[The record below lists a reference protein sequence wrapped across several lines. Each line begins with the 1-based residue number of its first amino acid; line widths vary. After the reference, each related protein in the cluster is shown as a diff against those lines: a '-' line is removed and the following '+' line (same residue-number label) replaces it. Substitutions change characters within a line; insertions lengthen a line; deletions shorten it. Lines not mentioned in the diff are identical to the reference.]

1 MKAREVRER
10 LKGLVSAEVS
20 AVIEAVAE
28 QQSVHSEQMLVLANA
43 NEQLMSMI
51 NSTLTVAGNMKD
63 MIESVQGDSTD
74 DGPTVQIT
82 RHNNKDGN

>member
-43 NEQLMSMI
+43 NEQIMGMV

-74 DGPTVQIT
+74 DGPTV
-82 RHNNKDGN
+82 

>member
-10 LKGLVSAEVS
+10 LKGKISAEVS

-28 QQSVHSEQMLVLANA
+28 QQSVHTEQMLANA

-74 DGPTVQIT
+74 DGPTV
-82 RHNNKDGN
+82 

>member
-10 LKGLVSAEVS
+10 LKGKISAEVS

-28 QQSVHSEQMLVLANA
+28 QQSVHTEQMLVLANA

-74 DGPTVQIT
+74 DGPTI
-82 RHNNKDGN
+82 

>member
-74 DGPTVQIT
+74 DGPTI
-82 RHNNKDGN
+82 

>member
-28 QQSVHSEQMLVLANA
+28 QQSVHTEQMLVLANA

-74 DGPTVQIT
+74 DGPTV
-82 RHNNKDGN
+82 

>member
-74 DGPTVQIT
+74 DGPTV
-82 RHNNKDGN
+82 

>member
-10 LKGLVSAEVS
+10 LKGKISAEVS

-28 QQSVHSEQMLVLANA
+28 QQSVHTEQMLVLANA

-74 DGPTVQIT
+74 DGPTV
-82 RHNNKDGN
+82 

>member
-28 QQSVHSEQMLVLANA
+28 QQSVHSEHMLVLANA

-51 NSTLTVAGNMKD
+51 TSTLTVAGNMKD

-74 DGPTVQIT
+74 DGPTV
-82 RHNNKDGN
+82 

>member
-10 LKGLVSAEVS
+10 LKGKISAEVL

-28 QQSVHSEQMLVLANA
+28 QQSVHTEQMLVLANA

-74 DGPTVQIT
+74 DGPTV
-82 RHNNKDGN
+82 

>member
-1 MKAREVRER
+1 
-10 LKGLVSAEVS
+10 
-20 AVIEAVAE
+20 
-28 QQSVHSEQMLVLANA
+28 MLVLANA

-74 DGPTVQIT
+74 DGPTI
-82 RHNNKDGN
+82 

>member
-10 LKGLVSAEVS
+10 LKGLVSTEVS

-28 QQSVHSEQMLVLANA
+28 QQSVHTEQMLVLANA

-74 DGPTVQIT
+74 DGPTV
-82 RHNNKDGN
+82 

>member
-63 MIESVQGDSTD
+63 MIESVQGDDSD
-74 DGPTVQIT
+74 APTV
-82 RHNNKDGN
+82 

>member
-10 LKGLVSAEVS
+10 LKGLVSTEVS

-28 QQSVHSEQMLVLANA
+28 QQSIHTEQMLVLANA

-74 DGPTVQIT
+74 DGPTV
-82 RHNNKDGN
+82 

>member
-10 LKGLVSAEVS
+10 LKGKISAEVS

-74 DGPTVQIT
+74 DGPTV
-82 RHNNKDGN
+82 